1 MIIIILKIVETTRKG
16 DIMKNRWQLQEAKVK
31 FSAMINAA
39 GEHGPQYITKHG
51 KDSAVVLSIKEYQ
64 EITKRSNSLS
74 AFFQESPLYGLELDR
89 NKDSD
94 RDIEL

>member
-1 MIIIILKIVETTRKG
+1 
-16 DIMKNRWQLQEAKVK
+16 MKNRWQLQEAKVK
-31 FSAMINAA
+31 FSAMINEA

-51 KDSAVVLSIKEYQ
+51 KDSAVVLSIREYQ

-74 AFFQESPLYGLELDR
+74 AFFQDSPLYGLELDR